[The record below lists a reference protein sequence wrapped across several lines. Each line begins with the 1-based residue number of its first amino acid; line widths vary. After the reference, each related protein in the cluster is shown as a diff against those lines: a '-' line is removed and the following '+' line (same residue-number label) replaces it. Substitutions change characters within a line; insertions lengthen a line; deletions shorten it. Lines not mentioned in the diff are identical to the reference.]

1 MDIRPLK
8 VSEVNNYIKR
18 VFLGDVLLSNISVE
32 GEISNFKH
40 HYSGHMYFNL
50 KDEKGKIKAVMF
62 KGDNEKILFNLE
74 EGLKVIE
81 IGRASCRERV

>member
-8 VSEVNNYIKR
+8 VSEVNNYIKK
-18 VFLGDVLLSNISVE
+18 LVLNDMILSNISVE

-50 KDEKGKIKAVMF
+50 KDYNGKIKAV
-62 KGDNEKILFNLE
+62 IL
-74 EGLKVIE
+74 
-81 IGRASCRERV
+81 

>member
-18 VFLGDVLLSNISVE
+18 VFLGDILLSNISVE

-50 KDEKGKIKAVMF
+50 KDEKVKSKQ
-62 KGDNEKILFNLE
+62 
-74 EGLKVIE
+74 
-81 IGRASCRERV
+81 